1 MSKRIPQT
9 ERFGKQNAE
18 REDQRRGL
26 RDALRIDGSQFIRL
40 YEKMQVLYADV
51 RTLFDNLD
59 ERVTELVY
67 AIIPALTYTR
77 AEIDGKVASPGAIA
91 PTTVTAS
98 GGISSA
104 GQVYS
109 AAPLRS
115 PGSRSYVVSSGYAG
129 AWINDDGTIGI
140 SPSTRTLKKNLTP
153 MSEPSPADVDAVEA
167 LLSLTPHWGHYVWD
181 DDGAP
186 LKSFLIAE
194 EVFEAGFGPDVA
206 PIGPDGEPFTLNYS
220 QLIPAL
226 IAALQAQARRIDAL
240 ENPNGAS

>member
-59 ERVTELVY
+59 VRVTELVY

-91 PTTVTAS
+91 PTSVTAS
-98 GGISSA
+98 G
-104 GQVYS
+104 QVHS

-153 MSEPSPADVDAVEA
+153 MSGPSPADVDAVEA
-167 LLSLTPHWGHYVWD
+167 LLSLTPHWGHYLWD

-194 EVFEAGFGPDVA
+194 EVHEAGFGPDVV
-206 PIGPDGEPFTLNYS
+206 PVGSDGEPFTLNYS
-220 QLIPAL
+220 QLVPAL